1 MPAFLFAL
9 MALPLRLPSTK
20 GLPVPIRIA
29 DNLPARRT
37 LEAEGV
43 IVMAETEAARQDI
56 RPLRIALLNL
66 MPDKITTETQIAR
79 VLGASPLQIELALL
93 RISDHVSKN
102 TAAGHIA
109 EFYQPWSEVAQD
121 RFDGLI
127 ITGAPVETIPFDD
140 VTYWPEL
147 ARIFD
152 WSQTHVHRTL
162 TLCWGAMAALWHF
175 HGVGKHGLETKA
187 SGVFAHWNRAPA
199 TPWLR
204 GLPDRFDVPVSRWSE
219 VRREDLPA
227 GSGLTVLAESDE
239 VGLCLVDDPAHRAL
253 HMLNHLEYDTLT
265 LANEYARDADSAGV
279 GAYVPAHYFPGDDPA
294 AAPVNTW
301 RGNGHIL
308 FGNWLNEV
316 YQTTPFDPADIG
328 LPLSGSDNRGG
339 WAA

>member
-1 MPAFLFAL
+1 MWPQRQPNGANAPFLTAQ
-9 MALPLRLPSTK
+9 MARRCPVAADQREA
-20 GLPVPIRIA
+20 PVPIRIA

-43 IVMAETEAARQDI
+43 IVMGETEAARQDI

-79 VLGASPLQIELALL
+79 VLGATPLQVEFELL

-109 EFYQPWSEVAQD
+109 EFYRPWSEVGAEK
-121 RFDGLI
+121 FDGLI
-127 ITGAPVETIPFDD
+127 VTGAPVETIPYEQ
-140 VTYWPEL
+140 VTYWDEL
-147 ARIFD
+147 ARILD

-162 TLCWGAMAALWHF
+162 TLCWGAMAALYHF
-175 HGVGKHGLETKA
+175 HGVDKHPLDAKA
-187 SGVFAHWNRAPA
+187 SGVFAHWNCAPA

-219 VRREDLPA
+219 VRAEDLPRDR
-227 GSGLTVLAESDE
+227 GLTVLATSDE
-239 VGLCLVDDPAHRAL
+239 VGLCLVDDPAHRSL

-265 LANEYARDADSAGV
+265 LAGEYARDQ

-294 AAPVNTW
+294 VRPVNTW
-301 RGNGHIL
+301 RGHGHIL
-308 FGNWLNEV
+308 FGNWINEV
-316 YQTTPFDPADIG
+316 YQTTPFDRSMIG
-328 LPLSGSDNRGG
+328 R
-339 WAA
+339 

>member
-1 MPAFLFAL
+1 M
-9 MALPLRLPSTK
+9 
-20 GLPVPIRIA
+20 PIRIA

-43 IVMAETEAARQDI
+43 IVMSESEAARQDI
-56 RPLRIALLNL
+56 RPLRVALLNL

-79 VLGASPLQIELALL
+79 VLGATPLQVELVLL

-109 EFYQPWSEVAQD
+109 EFYRPWNDVVGD
-121 RFDGLI
+121 KFDGLI
-127 ITGAPVETIPFDD
+127 VTGAPVETLPFRE
-140 VTYWPEL
+140 VSYWDEL

-162 TLCWGAMAALWHF
+162 TVCWGAMAALYHF
-175 HGVGKHGLETKA
+175 HGVDKHTLATKA
-187 SGVFAHWNRAPA
+187 SGVFPHWNRAPA

-219 VRREDLPA
+219 VRSADLPQ
-227 GSGLTVLAESDE
+227 GRGLTVLAQSDE
-239 VGLCLVDDPAHRAL
+239 VGLCLIDDPAHRAL
-253 HMLNHLEYDTLT
+253 HMFNHLEYDTLT
-265 LANEYARDADSAGV
+265 LAGEYARDANDAGE

-294 AAPVNTW
+294 AQPVNTW

-308 FGNWLNEV
+308 FGNWINEV
-316 YQTTPFDPADIG
+316 YQTTPFDRSLIG
-328 LPLSGSDNRGG
+328 V
-339 WAA
+339 